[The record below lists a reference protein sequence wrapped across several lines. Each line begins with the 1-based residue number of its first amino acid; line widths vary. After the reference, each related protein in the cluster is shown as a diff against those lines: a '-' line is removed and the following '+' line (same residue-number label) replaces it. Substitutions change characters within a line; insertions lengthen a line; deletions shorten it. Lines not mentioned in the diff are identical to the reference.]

1 MNESNLPF
9 QKTIDE
15 LIDGKKSLSRS
26 SLRSFSDIDSASLT
40 ALLEAWPRIAPDRK
54 RLLLEELQTLSD
66 NDTLVSFDD
75 FARAL
80 LNDPDAQ
87 VQAGAI
93 RLLDECNDT
102 KLIPVYLKILS
113 SDKDASARIEA
124 ASALGRFVQ
133 LGELEEIPQ
142 KTQRRVEDALL
153 EKINSEDDGSVRR
166 QALEAI
172 GYSSR
177 PEVATLI
184 ESAFRR
190 EDPDWQ
196 ASALFAMGRS
206 SDERWEENVI
216 PKILDENPQVQL
228 AAIEAA
234 GELGLT
240 AAREILLKLLQED
253 ENDELVIN
261 AAIWSLSQIGGEDAR
276 IYIESLL
283 DETEDDDQA
292 EFLEEALDNLAFTE
306 DLAKFD
312 LLNLDLDDDLIDEEE

>member
-1 MNESNLPF
+1 MNESKLPF

-15 LIDGKKSLSRS
+15 LLAGKKSLSRS
-26 SLRSFSDIDSASLT
+26 SLRSFSDIDPVSLNL
-40 ALLEAWPRIAPDRK
+40 LLEAWPRITSDRK
-54 RLLLEELQTLSD
+54 RLLLEELQTLSE

-75 FARAL
+75 LARAL
-80 LNDPDAQ
+80 LNDSDAQ

-93 RLLDECNDT
+93 RLLDECNDA
-102 KLIPVYLKILS
+102 KLIPVYLRILS
-113 SDKDASARIEA
+113 SDKDASARAEA
-124 ASALGRFVQ
+124 ASALGKFVQ
-133 LGELEEIPQ
+133 LGELEEIPK
-142 KTQRRVEDALL
+142 KTQVRVENALL
-153 EKINSEDDGSVRR
+153 EKITSEDDANVRR

-177 PEVATLI
+177 LEVITLI
-184 ESAFRR
+184 ESAFHR

-216 PKILDENPQVQL
+216 PKILDENPRVQL

-234 GELGLT
+234 GELGIT
-240 AAREILLKLLQED
+240 AAREILLKMLQEE
-253 ENDELVIN
+253 ENDELVVN
-261 AAIWSLSQIGGEDAR
+261 AAVWSLSQIGGEDAR
-276 IYIESLL
+276 IYIESLI
-283 DETEDDDQA
+283 DETEDEDQV

-312 LLNLDLDDDLIDEEE
+312 LLNLDVDDDLIDQEE